1 MSNQV
6 ILDGHNDVLFKLEDA
21 TRNSKT
27 IDFFSQQDELNI
39 DAVKAKK
46 GGFCGGLFAMYTS
59 NIALG
64 NENMQVGVNPTD
76 EYDHKVSLDRVLGM
90 ISAAQQLESVSQGY
104 VEICRTADE
113 LEHCAKAHKMGIM
126 LHIEGCEAIDA
137 NFESLEMLYAAGLR
151 SLGPVWSRDNIFAVG
166 VPFEF
171 PLHPN
176 QGSGLSDL
184 GVELIKLCNQMNIM
198 VDLSHI
204 NEKGFWD
211 IAKYSDKPLMA
222 THSNVY
228 NLCNTARN
236 LTDKQ
241 LDAIASTGGIVG
253 LNFAT
258 GFLNAD
264 GDMDGQV
271 SLETMLRHTEYLLEK
286 LGEDGVALGS
296 DFDGAP
302 MPADLQSV
310 AALPNLIQAFK
321 SAGYSPEFIDK
332 ICYKNW
338 LSHMRNSGL

>member
-1 MSNQV
+1 MSKQI
-6 ILDGHNDVLFKLEDA
+6 ILDGHNDVLMKLEA
-21 TRNSKT
+21 ARRIGQP
-27 IDFFSQQDELNI
+27 IDFFKQQAELEI
-39 DAVKAKK
+39 DAVKAQQ
-46 GGFCGGLFAMYTS
+46 GGFCGGLFAMYT
-59 NIALG
+59 NNLVLG
-64 NENMQVGVNPTD
+64 AEDMQVGKNPTD
-76 EYDHKVSLDRVLGM
+76 AYDYKISLDRVSGM
-90 ISAAQQLESVSQGY
+90 MAEARRLVRAGDGY
-104 VEICRTADE
+104 VEICTTADE
-113 LEHCAKAHKMGIM
+113 LERAALAHKMGIM

-137 NFESLEMLYAAGLR
+137 NFNSLEMLYSAGLR

-166 VPFEF
+166 VPFDF
-171 PLHPN
+171 PLHPD
-176 QGSGLSDL
+176 QGAGLSDL
-184 GVELIKLCNQMNIM
+184 GVELINLCNQMNIM

-211 IAKYSDKPLMA
+211 VAKYSEKPLMA

-241 LDAIASTGGIVG
+241 LDAIADTGGIVG

-264 GDMDGQV
+264 GDMDGQA
-271 SLETMLRHTEYLLEK
+271 SLETMIKHTDYMLAK

-302 MPADLQSV
+302 MPTEVKSTAQ
-310 AALPNLIQAFK
+310 LPNLIQAFK
-321 SAGYSPEFIDK
+321 NTGYSAELIDK

-338 LSHMRNSGL
+338 LSHMRKSGL